1 MKRAFHDLT
10 LRLKPLFNKTLH
22 SMQGRI
28 FTPCQD
34 FLQQFNRYH
43 HYCLVQRIKRENT
56 HTQTKISP
64 NKKNMS
70 LFHLAS
76 TLLSPLIKLI
86 SWRAERGDYCPNN
99 NYRLW
104 EISNKTSKLKT
115 RSRPTADNEDL
126 TSSKFIT
133 RENNI
138 VHLTIIFW
146 RIQSS
151 SCIWTLI
158 IMDYG

>member
-1 MKRAFHDLT
+1 
-10 LRLKPLFNKTLH
+10 
-22 SMQGRI
+22 MQGRI
-28 FTPCQD
+28 FTPCKD
-34 FLQQFNRYH
+34 FLQQFNHYH

-56 HTQTKISP
+56 HTHKTKTSP

-86 SWRAERGDYCPNN
+86 SRRAARGLDYCPNN

-104 EISNKTSKLKT
+104 ETSNKTSKLKT

-133 RENNI
+133 ENNI
-138 VHLTIIFW
+138 VHLTIILW

-151 SCIWTLI
+151 SCI
-158 IMDYG
+158 